1 MAFINAEGANDF
13 FQSGVPLGAYFG
25 FVNKGFELAYQKSS
39 WLYEIELNSM
49 YINEL
54 DGFKDKKLEVVGR
67 QTRASPDRLGM
78 TLTGVNFDATLNC
91 TVKILGLFQFSINEV
106 LIEGLSMK
114 HTVMFTDKF
123 HQNEFK
129 ITDDSFFS
137 VEAITIQ
144 LEDEFLDSILQV
156 FQK

>member
-1 MAFINAEGANDF
+1 
-13 FQSGVPLGAYFG
+13 
-25 FVNKGFELAYQKSS
+25 
-39 WLYEIELNSM
+39 
-49 YINEL
+49 
-54 DGFKDKKLEVVGR
+54 
-67 QTRASPDRLGM
+67 M
-78 TLTGVNFDATLNC
+78 TLSGVNFDATLNC
-91 TVKILGLFQFSINEV
+91 TVKILGLFKISINEV